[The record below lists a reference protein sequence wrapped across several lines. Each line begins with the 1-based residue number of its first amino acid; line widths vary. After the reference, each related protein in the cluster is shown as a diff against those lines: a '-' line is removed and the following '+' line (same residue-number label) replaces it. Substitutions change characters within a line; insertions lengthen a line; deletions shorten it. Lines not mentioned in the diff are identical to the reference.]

1 MRDKSEVWNLMIKD
15 KQLYKKVKYLYYDK
29 DMSQKEIAQMLGMS
43 RQWISTILNSNEK
56 HEELN
61 KKKKQK
67 RNIERKVEFYKNSVA
82 KISVPGYALEAIGVN
97 EENRN
102 VIIKVSKNKLTIEL
116 GENNEKK
123 SK

>member
-116 GENNEKK
+116 GENNENK

>member
-1 MRDKSEVWNLMIKD
+1 MIKD
-15 KQLYKKVKYLYYDK
+15 KELYNKIKYLYYDK

-43 RQWISTILNSNEK
+43 RQWISVILNSNEK

-67 RNIERKVEFYKNSVA
+67 RSIERKVEFYKNSVA
-82 KISVPGYALEAIGVN
+82 KISIPGYALEAIGVN
-97 EENRN
+97 EKNRN

-116 GENNEKK
+116 GENNENK

>member
-116 GENNEKK
+116 GENNENKGK
-123 SK
+123 

>member
-1 MRDKSEVWNLMIKD
+1 MHDKSEVWNLMIKD

-116 GENNEKK
+116 GENNENK

>member
-1 MRDKSEVWNLMIKD
+1 MIKD
-15 KQLYKKVKYLYYDK
+15 KELYNKIKYLYYDK
-29 DMSQKEIAQMLGMS
+29 DMSQKEIAQMLGLS

-61 KKKKQK
+61 KKKKKK
-67 RNIERKVEFYKNSVA
+67 RSIERKVEFYKNSVA

-116 GENNEKK
+116 GENNENK